1 MLIFSFQQWVYL
13 VFGLRCSSPFV
24 HCCFSV
30 TLASKPVQLCSAL
43 SHIRTT
49 QWPVWHL
56 ELIYLLV
63 QFSECFVCWWALDPC
78 MHTWGWAQKFI
89 NKFMGFPLHDLLGTL
104 WFLRAPFSILGLL
117 HMTPRTSSLRTRKK
131 KLDSP
136 AVWWYS
142 KFWSSSLVSLLWF
155 FSSSNC
161 FSICSAQEL
170 WLHSGLLWGLN
181 EMHGKY
187 LVVPGT

>member
-1 MLIFSFQQWVYL
+1 MLTFSFQQWVYL
-13 VFGLRCSSPFV
+13 VFGCVAAHLSFTAVSVSLWPSKLVQFCSV
-24 HCCFSV
+24 
-30 TLASKPVQLCSAL
+30 L
-43 SHIRTT
+43 SHTRTT

-89 NKFMGFPLHDLLGTL
+89 NKFMGFPLHDLLGIL
-104 WFLRAPFSILGLL
+104 WFLRALFSILGLL

-131 KLDSP
+131 LDSP

-142 KFWSSSLVSLLWF
+142 KFWSSSPVCLLWF
-155 FSSSNC
+155 FSSSNH

>member
-1 MLIFSFQQWVYL
+1 MLTFSFQQWVYL
-13 VFGLRCSSPFV
+13 VLGCVAAHLLFTAVSVSLWPSKLVQFCSV
-24 HCCFSV
+24 
-30 TLASKPVQLCSAL
+30 L
-43 SHIRTT
+43 SHTRTT

-89 NKFMGFPLHDLLGTL
+89 NKFMGFPLHDSLVFSGSSGLCFPSLVCCIWLQGQAAWGLG
-104 WFLRAPFSILGLL
+104 
-117 HMTPRTSSLRTRKK
+117 K

-142 KFWSSSLVSLLWF
+142 KFWSSSPVCLLWF
-155 FSSSNC
+155 FSSSNR